1 MDLSRLMQQAQQM
14 QRQISQVENEL
25 NATIYEGNNGGKDGV
40 TIKINGT
47 YAVEEV
53 IVGED
58 LLEKENKEMLQD
70 MIMIAMNAAVTKAS
84 DDREARLGTLTQGVK
99 IPGM

>member
-40 TIKINGT
+40 TIRINGT

>member
-14 QRQISQVENEL
+14 QNKLGKIEEEL
-25 NATIYEGNNGGKDGV
+25 NATIYEGNNGGKGGV
-40 TIKINGT
+40 TIRINGT

-70 MIMIAMNAAVTKAS
+70 MIMIAMNMAVTKAS
-84 DDREARLGTLTQGVK
+84 EDREEKMGSVTQGVK

>member
-14 QRQISQVENEL
+14 QRELGKIEDEL
-25 NATIYEGNNGGKDGV
+25 NSTIYEGNNGGKNGV
-40 TIKINGT
+40 TIRINGT

-58 LLEKENKEMLQD
+58 LLDKENKEMLQD
-70 MIMIAMNAAVTKAS
+70 MIMIAMNDAVTKAAE
-84 DDREARLGTLTQGVK
+84 DRESKMGSVTQGVR

>member
-14 QRQISQVENEL
+14 QRELGKIEDEL
-25 NATIYEGNNGGKDGV
+25 NSTIYEGNNGGKNGV

-58 LLEKENKEMLQD
+58 LLDKENKEMLQD
-70 MIMIAMNAAVTKAS
+70 MIMIAMNDAVTKAAE
-84 DDREARLGTLTQGVK
+84 DRESKMGSVTQGVR

>member
-14 QRQISQVENEL
+14 QRQMSKVENEL
-25 NATIYEGNNGGKDGV
+25 NATIYEGNNGGKGGV

-70 MIMIAMNAAVTKAS
+70 MIMIAMNAAVTKATE
-84 DDREARLGTLTQGVK
+84 DREAKLGSLTQGVK
-99 IPGM
+99 LPGM

>member
-14 QRQISQVENEL
+14 QRELGKIEDEL
-25 NATIYEGNNGGKDGV
+25 NSTIYEGNNGGKSGV
-40 TIKINGT
+40 TIRINGT

-53 IVGED
+53 IVGEE
-58 LLEKENKEMLQD
+58 LLDKENKEMLQD
-70 MIMIAMNAAVTKAS
+70 MIMIAMNDAVTKAAE
-84 DDREARLGTLTQGVK
+84 DRESKMGSVTQGVR

>member
-1 MDLSRLMQQAQQM
+1 MDFSKLMEQAQMMQKQM
-14 QRQISQVENEL
+14 GKLEEQL
-25 NATIYEGNNGGKDGV
+25 NNTIYEGNNGGKSGV

-53 IVGED
+53 EIGED
-58 LLEKENKEMLQD
+58 LLEKDNKEMLQD
-70 MIMIAMNAAVTKAS
+70 MIMIAMNAAVTKAT
-84 DDREARLGTLTQGVK
+84 DDRERKLGSVTQGLK

>member
-14 QRQISQVENEL
+14 QRELGKIEDEL
-25 NATIYEGNNGGKDGV
+25 NSTIYEGNNGGKNGV
-40 TIKINGT
+40 TIRINGT

-53 IVGED
+53 IVGEE
-58 LLEKENKEMLQD
+58 LLDKENKEMLQD
-70 MIMIAMNAAVTKAS
+70 MIMIAMNDAVTKAAE
-84 DDREARLGTLTQGVK
+84 DRESKMGSVTQGVR

>member
-14 QRQISQVENEL
+14 QRELGKIEDEL
-25 NATIYEGNNGGKDGV
+25 NSTIYEGNNGGKDGV
-40 TIKINGT
+40 TIRINGT

-70 MIMIAMNAAVTKAS
+70 MIMIAMNAAVTKAAE
-84 DDREARLGTLTQGVK
+84 DRESKMGSVTQGVR